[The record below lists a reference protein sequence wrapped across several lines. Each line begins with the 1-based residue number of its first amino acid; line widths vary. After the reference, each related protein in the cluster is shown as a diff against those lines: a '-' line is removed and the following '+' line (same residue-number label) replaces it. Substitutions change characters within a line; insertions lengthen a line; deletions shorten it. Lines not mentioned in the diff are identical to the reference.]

1 MSSSWHNAFLDPT
14 KPGNFRDEG
23 VKEIQRATSFRD
35 KESGIPGAVEPTPED
50 LVANVEEYRI
60 SAGDVLRIQIL
71 DFLEPNVESEFTP
84 TVDELGYIDIPQLD
98 WIKVEDMTARDVK
111 IQIIQRSKDA
121 GIFGQDANPT
131 VVVSLLAQRNR
142 LFTIEGAIPA
152 PGQYMIP
159 RSDFRLRE
167 AIITGGGLDPTVK
180 MIYVL
185 RDEPRHKRIADRE
198 IYPPSIDGTGEPTYP
213 APPVAP
219 ILPAEFSGMAGSPP
233 ATTTD
238 PAAPSS
244 RDEAGVRKIGL
255 PVEEAEQL
263 LIEAVIPGET
273 IPTTRSAATVPSDAS
288 IEEPVTGVTLPT
300 YIYLNNAFIEAPFE
314 TQATQA
320 ATATTPSEPAAEVA
334 PPEEPAD
341 TVDWEELAS
350 EGQQRIIRIPAEKLR
365 RGDSSY
371 NIVIRHQDSI
381 TLDPGPVGVF
391 YLSGEVNRPGVY
403 SLNGEEVT
411 LRQAIA
417 AAGGLNAL
425 AWPSRCEIIRRIDGD
440 REEMT
445 QWNLARI
452 IEMKDPDLF
461 LKPHDVVHVG
471 THAIAPLLATIRNSF
486 RFTYGFGFVY
496 DRNFADIDAYF
507 AKENPE
513 GRRRRELQ
521 TRFPGLVP

>member
-1 MSSSWHNAFLDPT
+1 MSNSWQNAFLDPT
-14 KPGNFRDEG
+14 KPGNFREEG

-50 LVANVEEYRI
+50 LVAIVEEYRI
-60 SAGDVLRIQIL
+60 SASDTVRIQIL
-71 DFLEPNVESEFTP
+71 DFLEPNIESDFMP

-98 WIKVEDMTARDVK
+98 WIKVEGMTARDLK
-111 IQIIQRSKDA
+111 NEIIQRSKDV
-121 GIFGQDANPT
+121 GIFGPEATPT
-131 VVVSLLAQRNR
+131 VIVSLMTQRNR
-142 LFTIEGAIPA
+142 LFNLDGAIRG

-159 RSDFRLRE
+159 RSDFRLR
-167 AIITGGGLDPTVK
+167 AAMNMGGGLDNSVK
-180 MIYVL
+180 TIYVI
-185 RDEPRHKRIADRE
+185 RNEPRHKKVLDRE
-198 IYPPSIDGTGEPTYP
+198 VYPPSIGGTAEPTYP

-219 ILPAEFSGMAGSPP
+219 ILPAEFSAMAGSPP

-238 PAAPSS
+238 QAVPSERNES
-244 RDEAGVRKIGL
+244 GVQGIGL
-255 PVEEAEQL
+255 PPEEVERR
-263 LIEAVIPGET
+263 LIEAVTPVGT
-273 IPTTRSAATVPSDAS
+273 IPTTRKVSTAETDTAS
-288 IEEPVTGVTLPT
+288 TAPVGEVTLPT
-300 YIYLNNAFIEAPFE
+300 YIYLNNTFVEAPLASQPTE
-314 TQATQA
+314 VTTSA
-320 ATATTPSEPAAEVA
+320 AVEPKREEVPPSEPA
-334 PPEEPAD
+334 D
-341 TVDWEELAS
+341 SVDWEELAS
-350 EGQQRIIRIPAEKLR
+350 EGRQRIIRIPADKLR

-371 NIVIRHQDSI
+371 NIVIRHQDWI
-381 TLDPGPVGVF
+381 RLDPGPVGIF

-452 IEMKDPDLF
+452 LEMKDPDLF
-461 LKPHDVVHVG
+461 LKPHDIVHVG

-496 DRNFADIDAYF
+496 DRNFGDIDAVYGS
-507 AKENPE
+507 ANPDA
-513 GRRRRELQ
+513 RRRAELAQ
-521 TRFPGLVP
+521 RFPGLIP